1 MLDDALL
8 DVTNLG
14 DIVID
19 PFLGSGSGLIAA
31 QNTGRMCRGVELDP
45 LYITVIMRRF
55 EAATGNQAI
64 LVETGEAFGG
74 EPHLEIPEL
83 ALGAPARELAVFK
96 SGDARRIIAAVFETL
111 QRAND
116 RTRDRSRPQYAHYAA
131 HRR

>member
-1 MLDDALL
+1 MTRSITNSYMTGLILLVGLVVKNGILLLEQTESLWRGSTSLDDALL

-64 LVETGEAFGG
+64 LVETGEAFEALAGRRAL
-74 EPHLEIPEL
+74 EPAL
-83 ALGAPARELAVFK
+83 A
-96 SGDARRIIAAVFETL
+96 
-111 QRAND
+111 
-116 RTRDRSRPQYAHYAA
+116 
-131 HRR
+131 